1 MKKVSFI
8 YDTRNS
14 TAPIYKNSS
23 VEKSQSFN
31 DYVSFL
37 ENNSLNTEIAISTDG
52 LLSVDVY
59 FTDEKYTEYLTI
71 YSSISEEIETYNTE
85 SNIILTSTVTDVNE

>member
-23 VEKSQSFN
+23 VEKSQIYY

-59 FTDEKYTEYLTI
+59 FTDEKYAEYLSVYATV
-71 YSSISEEIETYNTE
+71 SEEIETYNTE